1 MKFKIYTSLIA
12 LAFSV
17 FGINAQKINI
27 QKSTLEWIGKKI
39 GGQHNGKIQL
49 NSGEIKLANNKIE
62 SGSFY
67 IDMNTIT
74 CTDLKDDGYN
84 QKLVGHLKSDD
95 FFGVDKYPTANF
107 KVTKSTSFKNGKATL
122 TGNLTIKGITQKISF
137 EVTKIK
143 NVFTANLDIDRSKYN
158 VRYGSNSFFDSLGD
172 AAIDDI
178 FKLNIKLIT
187 NK

>member
-1 MKFKIYTSLIA
+1 MKELKVI
-12 LAFSV
+12 
-17 FGINAQKINI
+17 
-27 QKSTLEWIGKKI
+27 KKI
-39 GGQHNGKIQL
+39 SI
-49 NSGEIKLANNKIE
+49 
-62 SGSFY
+62 
-67 IDMNTIT
+67 
-74 CTDLKDDGYN
+74 
-84 QKLVGHLKSDD
+84 
-95 FFGVDKYPTANF
+95 
-107 KVTKSTSFKNGKATL
+107 
-122 TGNLTIKGITQKISF
+122 